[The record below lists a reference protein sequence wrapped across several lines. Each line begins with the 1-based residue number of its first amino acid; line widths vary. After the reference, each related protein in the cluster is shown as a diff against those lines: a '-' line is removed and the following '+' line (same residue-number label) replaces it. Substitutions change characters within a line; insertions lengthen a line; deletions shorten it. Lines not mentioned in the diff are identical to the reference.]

1 MILSG
6 KKCLVAYYSR
16 KGDNYAGGKIVHLPV
31 GNTERIAKKIVNF
44 VQADLFEINTV
55 KAYPA
60 GYEETTVVARNELR
74 NNARPELSGQVPNM
88 DAYDVVF
95 LGYPNW
101 WGTFPM
107 AVFTFLESYNFSG
120 KTIYPFCTHEGS
132 GIGRSERDIQK
143 LCPGARVGKG
153 IVIRGSLV
161 AEADQV
167 VRAWLNEME

>member
-1 MILSG
+1 MISSG

-16 KGDNYAGGKIVHLPV
+16 KGENYARGSIVHLPV
-31 GNTERIAKKIVNF
+31 GNTELIAKKIASF
-44 VQADLFEINTV
+44 VQADLLEINTI

-74 NNARPELSGQVPNM
+74 NNARPELTRQVENM
-88 DAYDVVF
+88 DAYEVVF

-132 GIGRSERDIQK
+132 GIGQSERDIQK
-143 LCPGARVGKG
+143 LCPSARVGKG
-153 IVIRGSLV
+153 FAIRGSSV
-161 AEADQV
+161 AGADQE
-167 VRAWLNEME
+167 VRNWLNGLE